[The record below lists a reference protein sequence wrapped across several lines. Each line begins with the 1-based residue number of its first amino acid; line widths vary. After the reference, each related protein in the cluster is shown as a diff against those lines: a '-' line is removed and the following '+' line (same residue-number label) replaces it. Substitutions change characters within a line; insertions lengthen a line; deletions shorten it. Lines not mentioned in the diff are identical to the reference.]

1 MKAENQNLTPQ
12 RQALPDAAAHMFTS
26 DLEKFKSQET
36 FAHAYSVKVGCP
48 GETSVE
54 LFTLQLLQEICHPYV
69 EGCRLAL
76 EYLQDSEATIS
87 DLSLVLASLL
97 RLRDSPVQAGL
108 EARLLGNLLARIHGD
123 GGDHVL
129 EHGLEKAAAD
139 AEDMVATWQNLVT
152 AVRGDLGI
160 AEFLPEAERGALE
173 KMYQAMA
180 RKLYAKHREGT
191 AGFETASAEHL
202 SSLLRRHVTKGDP
215 VDVANFCA
223 FLLFNGQR
231 IAPAPAK
238 NAWDEIF
245 GDGLGPFKSGGLVP
259 GAEIPD
265 MPLQFETLPLPG
277 ETISLDLLQRQ
288 PPKGWGVYRV
298 PGSTEIL
305 ISKPNGDGVCVT
317 PDSDALLYELASAML
332 PPAGSDQSNF

>member
-12 RQALPDAAAHMFTS
+12 RQALPDAAAHMFPS
-26 DLEKFKSQET
+26 DLEKFKSHET

-54 LFTLQLLQEICHPYV
+54 LFTLQHLQEICHPYV

-87 DLSLVLASLL
+87 DLSLVLAALL

-108 EARLLGNLLARIHGD
+108 EAKLLGNLLARIHGD
-123 GGDHVL
+123 GGHHVL
-129 EHGLEKAAAD
+129 EHGLEQAVTD

-152 AVRGDLGI
+152 AVRGDLGM
-160 AEFLPEAERGALE
+160 AEFLPEAERNALE

-191 AGFETASAEHL
+191 AGFETATAEYL
-202 SSLLRRHVTKGDP
+202 SNLLRRHVDKGDP

-223 FLLFNGQR
+223 FLLFNGDRIEPQR
-231 IAPAPAK
+231 VSMAMGAHSFSPSTPPPKRPVESESVA
-238 NAWDEIF
+238 
-245 GDGLGPFKSGGLVP
+245 VP
-259 GAEIPD
+259 
-265 MPLQFETLPLPG
+265 
-277 ETISLDLLQRQ
+277 SDLLQRQ

-298 PGSTEIL
+298 PNSTDIL
-305 ISKPNGDGVCVT
+305 ISKPNGYGVCVA

-332 PPAGSDQSNF
+332 PPEPAL